1 MHKTNYRIRCID
13 FSPDGEMI
21 AIGTNEGE
29 VVMFKVSSNFEK
41 LDLLDSNRQ
50 RKSCV
55 TDIKYEWGI
64 I

>member
-1 MHKTNYRIRCID
+1 MHKTNYRIRCVD
-13 FSPDGEMI
+13 FSPDGEMV

-29 VVMFKVSSNFEK
+29 VVMYKVSNNFEK

-55 TDIKYEWGI
+55 TDIKYAKIG
-64 I
+64 